1 MRTKTRKSGILI
13 LSFLFSLSC
22 AACAGRSVY
31 HDPMMDFSG
40 IRSVAIMPLQNYSSD
55 RYAADRVRD
64 AFMTSLLATGSI
76 YVVPPGEVERGISRA
91 RVNNP
96 SAPSSDEIRQLGSI
110 LKVDAIITGTIREY
124 GQVRSS
130 NAEANVISL
139 SLQMLET
146 QTGKAVW
153 SASTT
158 RGGIGVKERLFGGGG
173 QPMNEIT
180 VAAVQDLLD
189 KLFR

>member
-1 MRTKTRKSGILI
+1 
-13 LSFLFSLSC
+13 
-22 AACAGRSVY
+22 
-31 HDPMMDFSG
+31 
-40 IRSVAIMPLQNYSSD
+40 MPLQNYSSD